1 MQFAQNKSKRPKSR
15 KHKISTFATKVAEG
29 FITLVKAKENAL
41 CKFFFINFRHQTLF
55 YYALAFVLIQ
65 CPVTFTRK
73 VLINIWYFCK
83 LIFDMILYCILK
95 GHLHSLR
102 CLFFVF
108 VLSHIICSWKVFF
121 FFLQKVLKMFPTIY
135 YFLVSKY

>member
-55 YYALAFVLIQ
+55 YYALVFVLIQ

-73 VLINIWYFCK
+73 FLINIWYFCK
-83 LIFDMILYCILK
+83 LIFDMILYFERTLTLPK
-95 GHLHSLR
+95 VS
-102 CLFFVF
+102 FFCFCF
-108 VLSHIICSWKVFF
+108 VPHYLLVESFF